1 MAVLFFDTDN
11 AYEIIDRCQD
21 LLPEWEKEGDQFWNR
36 ETGEII
42 RKDGS
47 KYQDLVYRGYKY
59 DLRHERD
66 FGETSSNR
74 SSVATLTGV
83 DNWVLN
89 SYDLDIDEYL
99 HDNSAPEAVFV

>member
-47 KYQDLVYRGYKY
+47 KYQDLVYSGEDSRCGPCGGAAA
-59 DLRHERD
+59 RC
-66 FGETSSNR
+66 FG
-74 SSVATLTGV
+74 
-83 DNWVLN
+83 
-89 SYDLDIDEYL
+89 
-99 HDNSAPEAVFV
+99 